1 MRTIW
6 TIISMLALANLL
18 AVAGFIGWLG
28 MSDRLSEGRIERV
41 RAVFAPTNAQEK
53 SDNATADAEA
63 KRAASEAQE
72 AARVGG
78 MPMPSVDR
86 TRTLEELEA
95 IANMRVAR
103 AEGEVKRM
111 REALELSW
119 EELRRE
125 RARFEETR
133 SAFETMRAELQATEG
148 SEQFRKAVALYES
161 VGTESATNMLRQI
174 MEGSRPRNESLRT
187 VAGYLNAMKPR
198 NAAQII
204 KQFEASDPALAADLL
219 ERIRSLGVDAA
230 APEGPDANARSNAPA
245 ALPPAG

>member
-6 TIISMLALANLL
+6 NIISVLALANLL

-28 MSDRLSEGRIERV
+28 VSDRLSRDRVEQV
-41 RAVFAPTNAQEK
+41 RAVFAPTNAQQK
-53 SDNATADAEA
+53 SDAAAAETQAEEAAEA
-63 KRAASEAQE
+63 AQE
-72 AARVGG
+72 AARVGV

-119 EELRRE
+119 QELRSERTKFEQE
-125 RARFEETR
+125 RA
-133 SAFETMRAELQATEG
+133 AFEQMRTELAATEG
-148 SEQFRKAVALYES
+148 QEQFQKAVALYES
-161 VGTESATNMLRQI
+161 VGTDSATNMLRELI
-174 MEGSRPRNESLRT
+174 EGAGARSDNLRT

-198 NAAQII
+198 TAAQII
-204 KQFEASDPALAADLL
+204 KQFEASDPGLAADLL
-219 ERIRSLGVDAA
+219 ERIRSLGVDAEA
-230 APEGPDANARSNAPA
+230 AEGTDPDARPNTPA
-245 ALPPAG
+245 QLSPAG